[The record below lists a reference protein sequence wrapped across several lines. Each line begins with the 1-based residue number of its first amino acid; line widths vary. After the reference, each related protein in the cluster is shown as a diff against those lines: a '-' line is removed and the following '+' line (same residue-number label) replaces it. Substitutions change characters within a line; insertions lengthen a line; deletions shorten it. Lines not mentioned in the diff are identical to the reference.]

1 MKAIKNLI
9 ITIILLLSIYCIFAY
24 QNEII
29 EFIMVKIIYK
39 DEILDKEANKY
50 YKDIDYEYIQ
60 LTDNYRPNNRQDIL
74 NLFYTALDKG
84 YDELIFYC
92 PTTYEDCVEEVN
104 KIATEETTLSYINNF
119 VATYNSYTKIYV
131 NINNF
136 GRVNITINK
145 IYDDEDISKID
156 NKIDELYNSLIKDE
170 MTDEEKI
177 RAIHDYII
185 LNTSYDQE
193 QANIVKNNVLTGD
206 ENAISSN
213 TAIGPLFTGKAICGG
228 YTDLMA
234 LFLDKMGI
242 KNIKI
247 ASDTHIW
254 NAVYLDGEWKHLDLT
269 WDDPVV
275 INGDDTLTYNYF
287 LISTKE
293 LKEKNDEKHNFNE
306 EIFSELKN

>member
-156 NKIDELYNSLIKDE
+156 NKIDELYNSLIKDG